1 MGRFS
6 ELVAAMSEKVQFL
19 LITHNQATMEVLES
33 LMGVTM
39 AEPGVSRIVSVNMK
53 DAVSLVDE

>member
-1 MGRFS
+1 MLFRS
-6 ELVAAMSEKVQFL
+6 AAMSEKVQFL